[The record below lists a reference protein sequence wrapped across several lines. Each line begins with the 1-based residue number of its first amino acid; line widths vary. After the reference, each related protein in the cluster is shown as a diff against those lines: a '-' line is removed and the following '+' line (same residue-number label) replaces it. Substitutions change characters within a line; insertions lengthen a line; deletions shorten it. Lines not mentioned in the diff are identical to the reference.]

1 MAEQMLRGRKK
12 IIGRGNPK
20 KKEKKRI
27 AYAHAP
33 NKNMYIFELI
43 LGHSTCIFLL
53 EQK

>member
-12 IIGRGNPK
+12 IGRGNPK

-33 NKNMYIFELI
+33 NKNMYIFKLI
-43 LGHSTCIFLL
+43 LGHSIFLL